1 MFQEDRIS
9 NLLDIFK
16 QNLWLD
22 SKFNLYVTFLASAS
36 DLGQRLPLD
45 PNDTEGQVYLL

>member
-1 MFQEDRIS
+1 MFLEEHIP

-16 QNLWLD
+16 QNLWLE
-22 SKFNLYVTFLASAS
+22 SKYNLYVTFLASTS

-45 PNDTEGQVYLL
+45 PNDTEG